1 MVLNLIFVFC
11 ESNLFT
17 LLFQVSLPQQ
27 IQHQKSPYQ
36 YPMDNNENKVTHN
49 GVLTDFRINGYKRN
63 SQCTCVTRQNS
74 VPVSSSQS
82 SSCTCSCCNC
92 SQQPSRAMGLFKS
105 SSCSTL
111 SSVLSHQSRPQLT
124 QFPPRNSKK
133 PVIQCNSADPK
144 LQKTPSCS
152 NLLDKTLQMT
162 KVPVYSDN
170 MVQVYAHLA
179 SVIPDEVKA
188 SRDGRCA
195 KTLTKQKQLSQNMY
209 DIIRPHSALSSTKSE
224 PARTDTRNDQ
234 SNINEISKDTENSRT
249 SRNSYCGSVSKM
261 SCDSDRKSTSSDIY
275 SQVDEVG
282 NTSINSRQSIRERNQ
297 KLYSQRPRSV
307 GVVVPSPVYLKSALK
322 KPTHTAMQNGMRCF
336 F

>member
-1 MVLNLIFVFC
+1 
-11 ESNLFT
+11 
-17 LLFQVSLPQQ
+17 
-27 IQHQKSPYQ
+27 
-36 YPMDNNENKVTHN
+36 MDNNENRVTHN
-49 GVLTDFRINGYKRN
+49 GVFTDLRINGYKRN

-82 SSCTCSCCNC
+82 SSSCTCNCCNC

-124 QFPPRNSKK
+124 QFPPRNAKK
-133 PVIQCNSADPK
+133 PVVQCNSADPK
-144 LQKTPSCS
+144 LQKTTSCS
-152 NLLDKTLQMT
+152 NLLDKALQMS

-170 MVQVYAHLA
+170 MVHVYAHLA

-188 SRDGRCA
+188 TQDGRCA
-195 KTLTKQKQLSQNMY
+195 KTLTKPKQLTQNVY

-224 PARTDTRNDQ
+224 PVRTDTRNDK
-234 SNINEISKDTENSRT
+234 SNINELSKDTENSRT
-249 SRNSYCGSVSKM
+249 SRDSYCGSVSKM

-275 SQVDEVG
+275 SQVVEVG
-282 NTSINSRQSIRERNQ
+282 NASISSRQSARERNQ

-322 KPTHTAMQNGMRCF
+322 KPTHSAMQNGMEVFLLIQYCIHISQLFKICYVFLFDLFRL
-336 F
+336 

>member
-1 MVLNLIFVFC
+1 
-11 ESNLFT
+11 
-17 LLFQVSLPQQ
+17 
-27 IQHQKSPYQ
+27 
-36 YPMDNNENKVTHN
+36 MDNNENKVTQN
-49 GVLTDFRINGYKRN
+49 SVFTDTRINDYNQN

-82 SSCTCSCCNC
+82 SCTCCNC
-92 SQQPSRAMGLFKS
+92 SQQSSRAMGLFKS

-124 QFPPRNSKK
+124 QFPPRNVKK
-133 PVIQCNSADPK
+133 PAIQCNSMDPK

-152 NLLDKTLQMT
+152 NLLDRGLQIS

-170 MVQVYAHLA
+170 MVHVYAHLA
-179 SVIPDEVKA
+179 SVIPDGAKA
-188 SRDGRCA
+188 PQEGRA
-195 KTLTKQKQLSQNMY
+195 KTLTKSKQSSQNVY
-209 DIIRPHSALSSTKSE
+209 DVIRPHSALSSTKSE
-224 PARTDTRNDQ
+224 PVRTDLRNDK
-234 SNINEISKDTENSRT
+234 SNVDEISKDTENSKT

-275 SQVDEVG
+275 SQVNEVG
-282 NTSINSRQSIRERNQ
+282 NSSVNSRQSVRERNQ

-322 KPTHTAMQNGMRCF
+322 KPTLSAMQNGMNSF
-336 F
+336 FNSCMYFYMYYVSLPYAAGKFFESRISTSFYW